1 MRIVANLVSNAVK
14 YTERGRVLLGCRRR
28 NGALSIEVHD
38 TGPGLTEAEFAAAL
52 QRAVRLN
59 PEQTSA
65 VGHGLGLAIVAEL
78 CRHHGLHLRHR
89 TQSGSGTCI
98 AVEVP
103 LGA

>member
-1 MRIVANLVSNAVK
+1 MRTTADRIRHALVF
-14 YTERGRVLLGCRRR
+14 E
-28 NGALSIEVHD
+28 
-38 TGPGLTEAEFAAAL
+38 
-52 QRAVRLN
+52 
-59 PEQTSA
+59 
-65 VGHGLGLAIVAEL
+65 GLGLAIVAEL